1 MEAKKKEEEN
11 SDTKELQNLN
21 IEGKQEEVKKDEE
34 DNKGPIK
41 LSRKVRFV
49 LFIFIVSTELFMNN
63 SSGLLSSSSVAIKK
77 EFNIGDKDFGLLGTS
92 QGIGRVAGNL
102 LYIYFNNKLSSK
114 IIIAFSLIVKG
125 A

>member
-1 MEAKKKEEEN
+1 MEAKKNEN
-11 SDTKELQNLN
+11 ENTDEKELQNLN
-21 IEGKQEEVKKDEE
+21 IEGKQEEIKKDEE

-77 EFNIGDKDFGLLGTS
+77 EFNIG
-92 QGIGRVAGNL
+92 
-102 LYIYFNNKLSSK
+102 
-114 IIIAFSLIVKG
+114 
-125 A
+125 

>member
-21 IEGKQEEVKKDEE
+21 IERKQEEVKKDEE

-63 SSGLLSSSSVAIKK
+63 
-77 EFNIGDKDFGLLGTS
+77 
-92 QGIGRVAGNL
+92 
-102 LYIYFNNKLSSK
+102 
-114 IIIAFSLIVKG
+114 
-125 A
+125 